1 MRRLQDLR
9 RCDVEGI
16 STATEQA
23 DHHIANLMQNQSQS
37 RGPVIIANEATNA
50 CAFLAVKIADRIIHE
65 LDGNILDTTSVAEM
79 IEEVIW
85 CLPEKI
91 NDNRDVAKMYDVMEA
106 YSILSE
112 VKVLNSRYEFF
123 EELPFADCIYSFES
137 RERLHEKLCILG
149 ESDFVAIFSSVPYI
163 LVIGFTRGRPFVI
176 DTHTGSLIVG
186 RNNASST
193 WRSLCIWLWNRLLS
207 AGVKEGTGQSLS
219 VMKPAER

>member
-37 RGPVIIANEATNA
+37 RGPVIIANEGTNA

-91 NDNRDVAKMYDVMEA
+91 NDNRDVAKMYDVLEA

-137 RERLHEKLCILG
+137 
-149 ESDFVAIFSSVPYI
+149 S
-163 LVIGFTRGRPFVI
+163 
-176 DTHTGSLIVG
+176 
-186 RNNASST
+186 
-193 WRSLCIWLWNRLLS
+193 
-207 AGVKEGTGQSLS
+207 
-219 VMKPAER
+219 